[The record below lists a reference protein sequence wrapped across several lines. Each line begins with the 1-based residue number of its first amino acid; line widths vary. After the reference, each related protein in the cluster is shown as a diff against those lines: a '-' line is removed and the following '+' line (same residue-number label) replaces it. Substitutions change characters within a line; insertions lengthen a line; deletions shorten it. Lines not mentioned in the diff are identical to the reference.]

1 MELLIKDRI
10 FFARLLPECKNFLE
24 FNLKRNILKKI
35 EITEADKEKYEIT
48 QNNETGTIK
57 WNPKTDSENP
67 LVVDFSADELALIKR
82 GIESIDGQPLPDEL
96 WQTAEKVWDAASK

>member
-24 FNLKRNILKKI
+24 FNLKRNILKKV

-82 GIESIDGQPLPDEL
+82 GIESIHVCDNTGR
-96 WQTAEKVWDAASK
+96 ASQWVRPFLI

>member
-10 FFARLLPECKNFLE
+10 FCARLLPECKNFLE
-24 FNLKRNILKKI
+24 FNLKRNLLKKI
-35 EITEADKEKYEIT
+35 DITEADKEKYEIS
-48 QNNETGTIK
+48 QDDKTGTIR

-67 LVVDFSADELALIKR
+67 LIVDFSADELALIKR

-96 WQTAEKVWDAASK
+96 WQTAEKIWDAANK